1 MIGRRISITDCAAI
15 SSSSTAAH
23 AGAGHFARCRRF
35 FWWTAQNISF
45 YNNLE
50 VGNRRSTRAATGG
63 TTAKKG
69 NTMRMRLD
77 QKRFLRACKVYSQ
90 EAIGD
95 HLGTTQQNA
104 GRILRA
110 VDKIRLQVYLDI
122 CEFLDEHPS
131 TFLIETKRRK
141 R

>member
-1 MIGRRISITDCAAI
+1 
-15 SSSSTAAH
+15 
-23 AGAGHFARCRRF
+23 
-35 FWWTAQNISF
+35 
-45 YNNLE
+45 
-50 VGNRRSTRAATGG
+50 
-63 TTAKKG
+63 
-69 NTMRMRLD
+69 MRMRLD